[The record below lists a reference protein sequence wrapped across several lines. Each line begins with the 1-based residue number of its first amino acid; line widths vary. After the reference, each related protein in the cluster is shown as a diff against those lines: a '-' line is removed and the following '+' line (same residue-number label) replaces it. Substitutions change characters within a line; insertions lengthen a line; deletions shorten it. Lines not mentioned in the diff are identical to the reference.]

1 MGASRWKI
9 QEHVPKIYLSS
20 TCTIYGCRHLHA
32 QKLILY
38 MPTPEVA
45 FSQFSNISMWSV
57 FIVLCFCLA
66 SDICWHSHAQIHQRN
81 VMHRGRLTCT
91 KCDVKG
97 LECAHHREFYL
108 YVLIKF
114 IDIHENLDPFGS
126 HQSGMYITS

>member
-1 MGASRWKI
+1 MLQDGRSRSMF
-9 QEHVPKIYLSS
+9 PKYTYL
-20 TCTIYGCRHLHA
+20 LHA
-32 QKLILY
+32 LSMAVGICMLKSWFCTCQHPRLHFHNSPIY
-38 MPTPEVA
+38 RCEVYSL
-45 FSQFSNISMWSV
+45 FYV
-57 FIVLCFCLA
+57 FAWLVTRG
-66 SDICWHSHAQIHQRN
+66 WHSHAQIHQRN